1 MGLHGSVV
9 LRQRKGEADVEGA
22 DGGEAVVCQSWS
34 DGGVKDEEG
43 YTIGPFGGFLAH
55 VGNGFAL
62 MIEEPDSSEVRAVE
76 ERALDR
82 GEDGSGFGI
91 CDTVVH
97 AEMVRQTGSEVRDG
111 KDGLMGTEL
120 AEEEVER
127 HCLVGDGGLDGWGG
141 KGLHLDGIRAMADAD
156 GHIRRGSGGAV
167 LSGGWGSHG
176 GGVGK
181 SVVG

>member
-1 MGLHGSVV
+1 
-9 LRQRKGEADVEGA
+9 
-22 DGGEAVVCQSWS
+22 
-34 DGGVKDEEG
+34 
-43 YTIGPFGGFLAH
+43 
-55 VGNGFAL
+55 

-181 SVVG
+181 SLIGECHVKAETVTVTETNSSKKGAIVSDGKSELK